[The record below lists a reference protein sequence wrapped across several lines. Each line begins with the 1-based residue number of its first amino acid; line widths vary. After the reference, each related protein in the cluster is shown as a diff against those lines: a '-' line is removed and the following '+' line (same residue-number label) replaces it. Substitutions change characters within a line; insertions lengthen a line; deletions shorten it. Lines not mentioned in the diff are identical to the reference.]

1 MDIFEFLVQHL
12 MAPFI
17 VIFGFIGNILGFFLT
32 LRSNKQKNG
41 LILMYK
47 YLFFTNLVNL
57 IFLLVNY
64 LENSFYLNLINL
76 NKYVCRLFWY
86 YDYTCGSVPSMMLVY
101 ISLERIISIK
111 RPIYNYFFTCKKYQ
125 RIYLVCLIAYN
136 SVFYLP
142 ILFFYGIHKDYTK
155 LNSTNSTQ
163 CRVGDYILVLI
174 DLINVLIPAILMS
187 IFTIVLI
194 VSIHRMRTRM
204 LQTFKSESNKV
215 LRKKIQLIVA
225 LVSMNISYL
234 VLSLPWNI
242 YGLFQVKGLIFE
254 FLIYLFSIS
263 FACNFYFLL
272 AANDYFRNE
281 FFRMIYFKK

>member
-1 MDIFEFLVQHL
+1 MTNATASVTEEDKLWSQFDWSVENKNP
-12 MAPFI
+12 A
-17 VIFGFIGNILGFFLT
+17 T
-32 LRSNKQKNG
+32 LRNN
-41 LILMYK
+41 IAMA
-47 YLFFTNLVNL
+47 
-57 IFLLVNY
+57 
-64 LENSFYLNLINL
+64 LELS
-76 NKYVCRLFWY
+76 R
-86 YDYTCGSVPSMMLVY
+86 S
-101 ISLERIISIK
+101 R
-111 RPIYNYFFTCKKYQ
+111 
-125 RIYLVCLIAYN
+125 
-136 SVFYLP
+136 
-142 ILFFYGIHKDYTK
+142 YTK